1 LFHPVGGAIAE
12 IINKNVPG
20 ARATVELTGGAGENP
35 RMVGAGE
42 IPVAFTNANLMHEAL
57 LGIGNY
63 KDRAYPNLRGL
74 LNIMPSVVHILVL
87 ENSGIRS
94 VADLTGRRV
103 ALGPAGGGPVAL
115 FPEYA
120 RIYGLTMR
128 DITPSY
134 VSFADGTAAMR
145 DGHVHASIVHG
156 SPPHSVVMELG
167 ARGAPFRILSFER
180 EWDRIRVELPYLQRF
195 VIPKGTYKGINE
207 DVVTIAVP
215 NIMFTNTA
223 MSDEMAYQIVK
234 NVYEHISVLV
244 GAVSAARL
252 MKPETGWQTIAPL
265 HPGAERFFREKGV
278 IK

>member
-1 LFHPVGGAIAE
+1 
-12 IINKNVPG
+12 
-20 ARATVELTGGAGENP
+20 VELTGGAGENP

-94 VADLTGRRV
+94 IADLTGRRV
-103 ALGPAGGGPVAL
+103 AIGPAGGGPVAL

-120 RIYGLTMR
+120 SKIYGLTMK
-128 DITPSY
+128 DIAPSF
-134 VSFADGTAAMR
+134 VSTADGVAAMR
-145 DGHVHASIVHG
+145 DGHVHAAVLHG
-156 SPPHSVVMELG
+156 SPPNSAVLELG
-167 ARGAPFRILSFER
+167 ARGVSFRILSFER
-180 EWDRIRVELPYLQRF
+180 EMERILAEFPYLQRH
-195 VIPKGTYKGINE
+195 VISKGIYRGINE

-215 NIMFTNTA
+215 NVMFACTK
-223 MSDEMAYQIVK
+223 MPDELAYQIVK
-234 NVYEHISVLV
+234 NVYQHISVLV
-244 GAVSAARL
+244 GAVRAAEL
-252 MKPETGWQTIAPL
+252 MRPETGWQTVAPL